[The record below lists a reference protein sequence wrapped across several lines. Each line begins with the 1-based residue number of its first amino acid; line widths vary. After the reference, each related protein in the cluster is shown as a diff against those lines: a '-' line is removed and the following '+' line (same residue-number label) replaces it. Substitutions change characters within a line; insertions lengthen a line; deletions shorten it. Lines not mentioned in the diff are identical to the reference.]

1 MACTCTVE
9 NYSYSNCGKWKVLE
23 ADSIGTYEVYHS
35 PDKEENDTSVEDNSD
50 TSVEDNSDTSD
61 DEYQSR

>member
-23 ADSIGTYEVYHS
+23 ADAMGTYEEVDHS
-35 PDKEENDTSVEDNSD
+35 PDKEENSTSVEDNSD
-50 TSVEDNSDTSD
+50 NSDN
-61 DEYQSR
+61 EYQSR